1 MLVTHS
7 LLPYHLCRE
16 VGVIHKEIMSELA
29 ANIDSAD
36 QVNLELAGKL
46 IKEKLVPFIDKNNIT
61 PEKCLFTSKYYDK
74 K

>member
-1 MLVTHS
+1 
-7 LLPYHLCRE
+7 
-16 VGVIHKEIMSELA
+16 MSELA